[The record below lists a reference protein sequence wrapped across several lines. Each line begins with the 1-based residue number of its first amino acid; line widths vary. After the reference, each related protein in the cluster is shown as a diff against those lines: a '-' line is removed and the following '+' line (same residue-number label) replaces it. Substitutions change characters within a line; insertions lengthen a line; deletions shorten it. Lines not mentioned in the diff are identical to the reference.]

1 MNTFNT
7 TEEYYDALNKEIH
20 NGKYGKLK
28 HPEMADWFANSESAN
43 SINEKINSMIDTL
56 DALSDTKWAAIDAYS
71 SFKYSMNRITIS
83 AKYPTISEL
92 PAQKD
97 ITAIDDSY
105 DTIMNIVNTNKEDD
119 TMKDIK
125 DQMQES
131 INECNNTISFDEFDA
146 KTEEATKRKI
156 NAEITDGE
164 EKIISSPRQNN
175 IADLCNIVNI
185 ASTAALVI
193 KSCRT
198 KKNIGKY
205 RVSDLACITLSSYIT
220 GQSIRE
226 TYQDF
231 PDSRFGKLYHNTI
244 RFIKKVVEAAKKL
257 TVKTTRKENNN
268 YEER

>member
-7 TEEYYDALNKEIH
+7 TEEYYNALNKEIH

-28 HPEMADWFANSESAN
+28 HPEMAEWFASSESAN
-43 SINEKINSMIDTL
+43 SINEKIKSMIDTL
-56 DALSDTKWAAIDAYS
+56 DALSDTKWTAIDAYS

-92 PAQKD
+92 PAKAD
-97 ITAIDDSY
+97 IITIDDSY

-131 INECNNTISFDEFDA
+131 INECNNTISFGEFDA

-156 NAEITDGE
+156 NVEITDGE

-185 ASTAALVI
+185 ISTAALVI
-193 KSCRT
+193 KSYSNKRNT
-198 KKNIGKY
+198 GKY
-205 RVSDLACITLSSYIT
+205 RVSDLALTTLSGYIT
-220 GQSIRE
+220 GSSIKE
-226 TYQDF
+226 TYQEF
-231 PDSRFGKLYHNTI
+231 PNSRFGRLYHNSV
-244 RFIKKVVEAAKKL
+244 RFAKKVVEAAKKL
-257 TVKTTRKENNN
+257 ATKTTRKEGTD

>member
-28 HPEMADWFANSESAN
+28 HPEMAEWFANSESAN

-105 DTIMNIVNTNKEDD
+105 DIIMNIMNTNKEENTMD
-119 TMKDIK
+119 TIK
-125 DQMQES
+125 DQMQQS
-131 INECNNTISFDEFDA
+131 INECNSTISFDEFN
-146 KTEEATKRKI
+146 TKVERKI
-156 NAEITDGE
+156 NMEIVDGE
-164 EKIISSPRQNN
+164 EKIISSPRKDN
-175 IADLCNIVNI
+175 IADICNIINI
-185 ASTAALVI
+185 GSTIALII
-193 KSCRT
+193 KSCRN
-198 KKNIGKY
+198 KRNGKY
-205 RVSDLACITLSSYIT
+205 NVSDLALAILSGYIT
-220 GQSIRE
+220 GSSIKE
-226 TYQDF
+226 TYKEF
-231 PDSRFGKLYHNTI
+231 PNSRFGRVYRNTV
-244 RFIKKVVEAAKKL
+244 RFVKKVVEAAKKL
-257 TVKTTRKENNN
+257 VVKTTRKEEVKD
-268 YEER
+268 EER